1 MILNHMEEN
10 LSIDYFNKNVSCKTP
25 HCKTIVQHHC
35 FYYLCQNYMVQMH
48 SLCYFN
54 LIQGKTEKCGEIY
67 KQQSSVMTLAML
79 LNHYPNERIREKL

>member
-1 MILNHMEEN
+1 MYRIQKRQGNFSLGSLKYDTKYNGRKY

-25 HCKTIVQHHC
+25 HRKTTVQHHC

-54 LIQGKTEKCGEIY
+54 LIQGKTERCGEMY
-67 KQQSSVMTLAML
+67 
-79 LNHYPNERIREKL
+79 R